1 MRLPCTFLTTIILAC
16 SAHAQPGTLDAAFGS
31 GGKVALQLGG
41 VATNAFALV
50 VAPDGKVVVAGQT
63 GVPAKPMVMRFLV
76 NGTPDPDFG
85 TGGAT
90 ILPLDAN
97 ASGEFRAV
105 LVDAQGRILAAGSQG
120 PSGIG
125 GIGERDGLL
134 ARFNINGAL
143 DNTFGTGGTAVVNLS
158 NGVLGDVIRAIAL
171 DAQGR
176 IVVCGDANQ
185 DPGNSFLADLV
196 VARYTSL
203 GALDSGFGSGGKFI
217 PDLGLAQERGY
228 DVLVRPD
235 NMIVVAG
242 TRTLQPGSENY
253 LALQVAENGTLATGW
268 GTNGVR
274 EVGWGSLSDRLAST
288 ALATDGSM
296 IMGGSATLSGPQGFG
311 VAKLDPSGNLDQSFG
326 QAGQSYINPSNTD
339 HYGGVVELQPDGR
352 ILVGGSGVSGGST
365 FDLMLFRRLPQG
377 APDPSFGTDGLL
389 VIDFQNS
396 SESMG
401 AIALAP
407 DGKMVVAGTANIAGQ
422 QHLALARVLTGIEV
436 GVPEN
441 APLALRLFPNPAPAG
456 MSIRVEGVE
465 GPQAEITVRDLLGR
479 AMPST
484 VQRVG
489 DAYLLEADA
498 FAPGRYLLEV
508 SGQHGRAVAG
518 FIKL

>member
-1 MRLPCTFLTTIILAC
+1 MRLPCTFLTTIILVC
-16 SAHAQPGTLDAAFGS
+16 SAHAQPGTLDATFGS

-85 TGGAT
+85 TGGAI
-90 ILPLDAN
+90 ILPLAAN
-97 ASGEFRAV
+97 VSGEFRAV
-105 LVDAQGRILAAGSQG
+105 LLDAQGRILAAGSQG

-134 ARFNINGAL
+134 ARFNSNGTL
-143 DNTFGTGGTAVVNLS
+143 DNTFGTSGTAVVNLS

-176 IVVCGDANQ
+176 IVVCGEANQ

-196 VARYTSL
+196 VARYTSS
-203 GALDSGFGSGGKFI
+203 GALDNGFGSGGKFI
-217 PDLGLAQERGY
+217 PDLGPAQERGY
-228 DVLVRPD
+228 DVQVRPD

-253 LALQVAENGTLATGW
+253 LTLQVTENGTLATNW
-268 GTNGVR
+268 GNNGVR
-274 EVGWGSLSDRLAST
+274 EVSWGSLSDRLASM
-288 ALATDGSM
+288 ALAPDGSV
-296 IMGGSATLSGPQGFG
+296 IMGGTAMSAGPQGFG
-311 VAKLDPSGNLDQSFG
+311 VAKLDPTGNLDQSFG
-326 QAGQSYINPSNTD
+326 QAGQSYFSPTTTD
-339 HYGGVVELQPDGR
+339 HYGGFVELQPDGL
-352 ILVGGSGVSGGST
+352 ILLGGSGVFGGST

-407 DGKMVVAGTANIAGQ
+407 DGKVVVAGTANIAGQ
-422 QHLALARVLTGIEV
+422 QHLALARVITGIEV

-441 APLALRLFPNPAPAG
+441 APPALRLFPNPVPAG
-456 MSIRVEGVE
+456 TALRLEGIDDPTVQ
-465 GPQAEITVRDLLGR
+465 PTVRDLLGR
-479 AMPST
+479 AIPVP
-484 VQRVG
+484 VQRHSTG
-489 DAYLLEADA
+489 YLLDVSAL
-498 FAPGRYLLEV
+498 APGRYFVEAT
-508 SGQHGRAVAG
+508 QHQVRRVGT
-518 FIKL
+518 FTTY